1 MSCSSGNGMNR
12 SDAVQIHVAF
22 DFLFSKVLVLEKAFG
37 KTICTEIWLFVIHY
51 LLPLFLHSRMGE
63 VLISNNKMFKDKF
76 RFTSTV
82 TAFYTEEVIHTP

>member
-22 DFLFSKVLVLEKAFG
+22 ALVFSKVLVLEKACM
-37 KTICTEIWLFVIHY
+37 KTIYTEIWLFVIHY
-51 LLPLFLHSRMGE
+51 HFRLFLHSRMGE
-63 VLISNNKMFKDKF
+63 VMISNNKMFKDKL

-82 TAFYTEEVIHTP
+82 TALYTEEVIHTP